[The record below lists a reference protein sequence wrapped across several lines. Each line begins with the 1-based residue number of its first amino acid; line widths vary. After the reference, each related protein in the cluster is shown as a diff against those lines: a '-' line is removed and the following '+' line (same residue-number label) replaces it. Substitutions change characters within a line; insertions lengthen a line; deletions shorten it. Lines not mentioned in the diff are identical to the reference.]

1 MSKPVIPAEFLHDEA
16 VHLMPIGVD
25 DLELMR
31 TWRNRDEIRVW
42 FNDGR
47 SIEAQQQQAWYR
59 AYLENPADLMFM
71 VRRTVDAK
79 PVGTI
84 ALYRIDLEAK
94 RAEVGRLIVA
104 EGRGEGLGYA
114 TLLRACR
121 AAFEGLGI
129 ETLESEVK
137 SANVAALRINEA
149 VGFRRRPGAEEEPIK
164 MQLSPNFIIPR
175 CEVKPDRA

>member
-1 MSKPVIPAEFLHDEA
+1 MPKPVIPTEFLRDGI
-16 VHLMPIGVD
+16 VHLTPIGVD

-47 SIEAQQQQAWYR
+47 LIEAQQQQAWYR
-59 AYLENPADLMFM
+59 TYLENPADLMFI
-71 VRRTVDAK
+71 VQRTADMK

-84 ALYRIDLEAK
+84 ALYRIDFEAK

-104 EGRGEGLGYA
+104 EGKGEGLGYA
-114 TLLRACR
+114 ALLRACR

-137 SANVAALRINEA
+137 SANVAALRTNRA
-149 VGFRRRPGAEEEPIK
+149 VGFRRRADAEEEPIK
-164 MQLSPNFIIPR
+164 MQLRPHFIIPR
-175 CEVKPDRA
+175 CEVKPDHS

>member
-1 MSKPVIPAEFLHDEA
+1 MAKPIIPAELLRDEA
-16 VHLMPIGVD
+16 VHLTPIGVD

-47 SIEAQQQQAWYR
+47 LIEAQQQQAWYR
-59 AYLENPADLMFM
+59 AYLENPADLMFI
-71 VRRTVDAK
+71 VRRTADMK

-84 ALYRIDLEAK
+84 ALYRIDFEAK

-114 TLLRACR
+114 ALWRACQ
-121 AAFEGLGI
+121 AAFEALGI
-129 ETLESEVK
+129 ETLGSEVK
-137 SANVAALRINEA
+137 LANVAALRINQA
-149 VGFRRRPGAEEEPIK
+149 VGFRLRADSEEEPIK
-164 MQLSPNFIIPR
+164 MQLHPQFISR
-175 CEVKPDRA
+175 CETSRTGA